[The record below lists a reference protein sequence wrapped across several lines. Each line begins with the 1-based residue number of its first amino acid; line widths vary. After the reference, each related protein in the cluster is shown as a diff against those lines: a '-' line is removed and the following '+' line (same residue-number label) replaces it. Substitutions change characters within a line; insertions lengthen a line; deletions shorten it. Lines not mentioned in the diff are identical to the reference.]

1 MAVDT
6 TRPRPLD
13 RVDVA
18 SKDSFPASDP
28 PSAMPGTAPPVDPRR
43 PVDVNPPVPHLVEIH
58 EHPVS
63 DPAVQID

>member
-13 RVDVA
+13 RVDVS

-28 PSAMPGTAPPVDPRR
+28 PSAMPGTAPVQPSR
-43 PVDVNPPVPHLVEIH
+43 PVDLDAPAPQLVEIH
-58 EHPVS
+58 EHPIS